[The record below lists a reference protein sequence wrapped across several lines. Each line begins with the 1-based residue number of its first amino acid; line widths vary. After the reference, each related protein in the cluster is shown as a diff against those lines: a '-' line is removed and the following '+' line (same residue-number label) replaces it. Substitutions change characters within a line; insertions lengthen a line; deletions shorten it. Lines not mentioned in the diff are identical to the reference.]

1 MGKHN
6 GRLLLIALAVC
17 CLAVL
22 TWGVADA
29 QSLTLS
35 ANPTK
40 ATANSVWNW
49 TVIWTDSEGRWP
61 IGSTSGSVTEG
72 EVDRT
77 LGTLRPG
84 FAGCDD
90 AALVKLNA
98 PTYDGFS
105 ALAGAPSYERYFPT
119 TYASLQPDPGTT
131 IRKQSSEDPRYCR
144 GMDYVNMESVDVPA
158 DPPVAPDQLT
168 AGIWR
173 VAAGS
178 RALFIVPAQNPVW
191 LTGVY
196 LDAGRTTSA
205 TSDLVAASSINEAY
219 PAGRNVISLPNGVPF
234 GYARVYLCYYRPGRN
249 YVATPTCAGTDAG
262 GNDLVGAP
270 LPLPFTVYTYDA
282 PPATRPR
289 IKINEQIL
297 NLNGGLQAAYNQD
310 GTLLSAGSPL
320 LGIYDNE
327 DLTGTNLYSY
337 WESDFSRIYLTT
349 MLPETANETWVQ
361 CTARML
367 GTPDASL
374 ARVAPQDPSIITS
387 VNGVF
392 TTSNFSGPNYYTAN
406 TFRTGDEFIDLTMPL
421 PAGTQT
427 VYIRYRGQKAAPD
440 TDLVTVIP
448 FDPSGIVNMSGG
460 GVYLTS
466 DLSNAPLADGVN
478 YLVPFERPGGG
489 HPAYAWINLPL
500 GRTISGS
507 TLYVKVDTFA
517 VDGVYDNPLDST
529 KNYFQLNGVRS
540 VYDAKQG
547 IIKLAQPLAQDG
559 AVVWIDYR
567 PLSRTTMTVGRPVLG
582 VVTQFGPTP
591 TGTPAQPA
599 EGTRYLTSNGYNN
612 GRFVLPATSE
622 DNNTNLL
629 AIGTYSAVVTYS
641 LADSESG
648 HTGVVW
654 LTRDTGAVIPMYYID
669 GNPTAGAR
677 YKVSTSA
684 GLNMSNPLQ
693 QPSGIRAE
701 DRVADNNKLIYDP
714 FGHPMWYSPGLKA
727 NGDGSPR
734 DRTVEAFCW
743 YMTPSGPV
751 RVGVTIGVTAH
762 DSRRRYFGEVIDH
775 GGNTGGRDWLTCYP
789 DSNWPS
795 GYDVD
800 PLSVEPIEEANPE
813 SPDDGSSSTQFVFRV
828 RYHNN
833 DALPPLPWMHYY
845 DEWGGPGASGVVL
858 YLDEKGTGDYKPHY
872 MYPEVPLARDA
883 PFPNDMVYIY
893 RINPHHMFGIRNQPL
908 AYPWH
913 SGVDLYQSLGIGVY
927 HYFFA
932 CSDDSLTFDED
943 GSYPFEHNIMSEYGA
958 NFYDSPAMDPIRDR
972 QVSGYTEINRPGKRR
987 YSADGIIDYDFL
999 LHVDRPVRVPGQF
1012 ETGYTFTYPWKA
1024 GEHPRVSCELG
1035 MGREAPWTDDLG
1047 VAYDDV
1053 KYGEGRFFGTI
1064 APFYRSSNPEHPGVR
1079 MTGDMALRAETCG
1092 ATAKTENVFRILY
1105 KQIDNKPPIYI
1116 RVYINNAYQKSPNDA
1131 EHAYTAYTMYPRTDQ
1146 TQPYNYRSGVWYEY
1160 KTKLPP
1166 GSHTYY
1172 FQAYD
1177 GEHVVR
1183 FPVRPDRYPYDY
1195 AGEPGEYV
1203 DWWVPTS
1210 SLASERANP
1219 DYFDNDYFPGPFV
1232 NHPCVISD
1240 TSVTPGTGKEGQQFK
1255 YRAKYSDPDGQR
1267 VFSAMV
1273 HIEVNDRGDIRS
1285 FQMSPETPIMDP
1297 TADNSQLYKDGVYYV
1312 LDTATLRDFALEKGV
1327 RRYYF
1332 EFTDDWGRQHDVNDT
1347 VKGETTR
1354 LPQGDGNWIS
1364 GPVISGNYAPTLA
1377 KGSVESQD
1385 GSANAAT
1392 LWTYRVT
1399 YRDLNNDPPAM
1410 MKVFLGLLQPD
1421 GRTIVWDEGHAML
1434 PDDPSDKVY
1443 SDGVAYYYQT
1453 RLGAVDTVDPNQLQ
1467 PEPKQYFYAFEAYDG
1482 TDWATYKSSSVDE
1495 VRSNAAGCMI
1505 LHDLDKINDTHYRAR
1520 PVIVQRG
1527 TATGALDLAP
1537 DNPGDIVRVLGVYRT
1552 EDLDQAPVQAD
1563 RYNFHKAFTAGDAV
1577 ISTSPLPAGT
1587 STVWIKHH
1595 KSQTASIANTMQVT
1609 PNNPG
1614 DITVR
1619 LLGVYLDSNLLGKNY
1634 YNPAAA
1640 SPAYAPGNPTVNLTS
1655 SLPDGVT
1662 VAYLLY
1668 ETIQQGTAST
1678 TQSVTPSSAA
1688 SILKVT
1694 GVYLNSGAT
1703 GTSYHKAFEP
1713 GDSVVKLTDSVT
1725 AGSKLWIQYEAIS
1738 PIIGPLPV
1746 GLPEPAGIIPD
1757 ARVFQDYA
1765 SNPVPMLLD
1774 GQKNGWISP
1783 YDPNDR
1789 GVIWMKGTAQFEG
1802 KPSLK
1807 YIAPDDYA
1815 SIASVEGVFLT
1826 RDLDKDPTPQD
1837 PSDNWKYLNYYDTQ
1851 AVDPPVKQIGSVTWS
1866 GGAATVTPSDPER
1879 ITAILGVYTNADL
1892 SGKNYYRGSGLNW
1905 QEGTVTDLN
1914 RVLPTKPQDIV
1925 SVQGVYLGMDQ
1936 SLLNYY
1942 NAVANPYIRPDVT
1955 RGAAYTSELI
1965 TLSRSLPVT
1974 PSTYNRVWIRYYS
1987 PGGLDY
1993 FGRVPL
1999 SETLPAGTSTVYIHY
2014 RAPSYNC
2021 GDKFVRLTTD
2031 LPFETMEGNV
2041 AVSMQVTPADASVIG
2056 EVLGVYRS
2064 QAESVNPANNLYAA
2078 NENPFRQ
2085 GNSYIRLK
2093 NNLVNPP
2100 AVGTTGIYITYIPKN
2115 RTVYVKYS
2123 DIRFAY
2129 QIRGL
2134 ATQVLSSYSGPLSPY
2149 SLYTDSGTTHFEPN
2163 GRAGASIKGNA
2174 QGGGVDDF
2182 SHVTDA
2188 YGRLIDSEL
2197 VSGGLLGVWLNSAR
2211 QGTNYFDPSQV
2222 SRNSDS
2228 FWSLRLYTEVP
2239 LGTQHLWAHYY
2250 QYGNYHI
2257 DRWNRLLV
2265 FRPTGG
2271 SYGRLQASYFF
2282 GTKMPSALGPNTPPE
2297 LYAGGISRLKGSRN
2311 DQYAYTVTYKDLD
2324 GPNGQAPVYVRCYI
2338 DGAPYDMTPV
2348 VQGTPAFR
2356 EGAVYTFTPPD
2367 GLAGGSHKFH
2377 FEASDGASLAW
2388 FDANGSH
2395 QSLLGAQVPTSAVVD
2410 IDGPWVNNPP
2420 ELLDGLA
2427 SPNPETGGI
2436 NPWDSID
2443 YTVIYQD
2450 ADNDEPYFY
2459 DAVRDVNDYD
2469 ANRNG
2474 IMDGPEYTGSPRLWV
2489 DSGAVDQYFTGTVSA
2504 LEDDLMVL
2512 GKKRTIVASGAPGW
2526 TPDQFAGALMQVTNG
2541 SITGRVYLIQSN
2553 TANKLVIATDDLAA
2567 DGVIAG
2573 GDNATTFRI
2582 NGLLMSKLDPTQ
2594 QDFTRGVRYK
2604 ITVPKLAVGSHKF
2617 HFTARSREYKPQWLI
2632 DRLTAQERVPYSGEV
2647 KFPTAG
2653 DASGPVVVST
2663 PPAGNSQPVVSL
2675 TPESQRDDPK
2685 DPLFVGPMAQ
2695 MALATAADRVEA
2707 LYPTLF
2713 AQIRMVRGVFLNAND
2728 LDLASVSSPAE
2739 FAKTYYNPKTATPQ
2753 FAPGNTRIT
2762 LTSEVSSVAAGTQLV
2777 QFGNV
2782 DASSLLKVVPDANN
2796 IIGSVVGVYA
2806 TSDPTLAGTNYYLSA
2821 DGQTSGSFD
2830 GSNINL
2836 GQPLPSGTKRV
2847 YVKYAY
2853 SPVTPGAQWPIPVYV
2868 KYFMLTT
2875 NRTFKSSDVVAFLAG
2890 YRDADNDPPNY
2901 HNSVQGYIKLVINT
2915 SGQGRQMQLLNP
2927 PSVGDV
2933 LDYTRD
2939 MSFATEP
2946 ITLPEGQHRYHIE
2959 ASDGYYVVR
2968 FPAGALGDPAANDYT
2983 LTVNYRPVIAA
2994 AKVEP
2999 AIGQTATTFTFTAT
3013 YMDQDGTAARPPRVS
3028 VRITKLDGAPWEEV
3042 RDMSATSTNP
3052 NYAAGVDYVYSR
3064 RSLAAGSYQVV
3075 FEATDGDGEDA
3086 VPYPGPGQAQILF
3099 TVRDSNEAPE
3109 IVSVNVVPG
3118 AGGVNKLFNYT
3129 ARYRDN
3135 DGDAPIGKTDGQRDT
3150 MTLVIDPGTAS
3161 EQRLTLTKAAGEPAS
3176 PDYKVGANYQ
3186 TTQAVSGR
3194 RLGPGQHSYTVEA
3207 SDGTADTGLLM
3218 TGSVVTSDGLLKTVA
3233 PSASAD
3239 IGTVVGVYR
3248 ERDIRNKTN
3257 YFVAA
3262 DGVTKGQFINGQI
3275 KLARSLPSGTRTVYI
3290 HYAAR
3295 GPVLLVP
3302 YFTDFR
3308 AVDAASNP
3316 PETAAGIT
3324 ESVVGQEVLF
3334 VGNLKFPHNTVTNPP
3349 TQINDITVQISKPD
3363 GTAISLSGSITSY
3376 QDETET
3382 LADGST
3388 RKIAS
3393 VGRIQVSYPQ
3403 GADPSLVTGRNF
3415 TLTASGQWTIGVSW
3429 PGDSSWDPAN
3439 TQGREVTISVGGQMR
3454 TVAVADPTMPDTST
3468 PSVDMITVPKIL
3480 GSPDVGRVFGYD
3492 LALDMQIVR
3501 WDPGSKTYFRYGL
3514 QGPFPDL
3521 SPGQAMWIKPRP
3533 SYPAEVISQSMLD
3546 QGLLALGNPEAP
3558 LTSQMKYRVLKAF
3571 VKDYTKDAVT
3581 GQAEPC
3587 TMVLKTGWNQFGS
3600 IFFNWKRS
3608 ATGAEINPR
3617 VDVGIPI
3624 SELQVR
3630 YLNEIKS
3637 LADAAAAG
3645 WIRGYAWRWDAGQRQ
3660 YVLVSPT
3667 AAGAERVV
3675 KAWSGY
3681 WIRTFVDCELVVP
3694 STSRYNGEALSAA
3707 PRALKSSADG
3717 GPADATVAGEELD
3730 TPPPAPD

>member
-1 MGKHN
+1 MAKHN
-6 GRLLLIALAVC
+6 GRLLLIALGVC
-17 CLAVL
+17 GLTMLAGG
-22 TWGVADA
+22 GVDA

-49 TVIWTDSEGRWP
+49 TAVWTDSEGRWP
-61 IGSTSGSVTEG
+61 IGTPDGPVTEG
-72 EVDRT
+72 GVDRT
-77 LGTLRPG
+77 QGTLRPG

-90 AALVKLNA
+90 AALDKLNA

-105 ALAGAPSYERYFPT
+105 APAGAPSYERYFPT
-119 TYASLQPDPGTT
+119 TYASLQPDPAPP
-131 IRKQSSEDPRYCR
+131 IRRQSSEDRRYCR
-144 GMDYVNMESVDVPA
+144 GMDYVDMESVDVPA

-173 VAAGS
+173 VADGS
-178 RALFIVPAQNPVW
+178 RAVFIVPSQDPVW

-205 TSDLVAASSINEAY
+205 ASNLVAASTINEAY
-219 PAGRNVISLPNGVPF
+219 PADKYVILLPNGVPR
-234 GYARVYLCYYRPGRN
+234 GYPRVYLCYYRPGRT
-249 YVATPTCAGTDAG
+249 YVAVPTCAGTDAK
-262 GNDLVGAP
+262 GNELAGAP
-270 LPLPFTVYTYDA
+270 LPLPFTVYTYAA
-282 PPATRPR
+282 PSATRPR
-289 IKINEQIL
+289 IKINEEIL
-297 NLNGGLQAAYNQD
+297 NLNGGLQAAYNRDQM
-310 GTLLSAGSPL
+310 LLSAGSPL
-320 LGIYDNE
+320 LGIYENE

-337 WESDFSRIYLTT
+337 WEPGFSLIYLTT
-349 MLPETANETWVQ
+349 RLPETATEAWVQ
-361 CTARML
+361 CTARMP
-367 GTPDASL
+367 GTPDESL
-374 ARVAPQDPSIITS
+374 ARVAPQNPSIITG
-387 VNGVF
+387 VDGVF
-392 TTSNFSGPNYYTAN
+392 TAPNFTGTNYYTAD
-406 TFRTGDEFIDLTMPL
+406 TFRTGDQYIELTTPL

-427 VYIRYRGQKAAPD
+427 VYIRYRGQKAAPEE
-440 TDLVTVIP
+440 DLVTVIP
-448 FDPSGIVNMSGG
+448 SDPSGIVSMIGG

-466 DLSNAPLADGVN
+466 DLASAPNPADKTN
-478 YLVPFERPGGG
+478 YLVPFERPNDG

-500 GRTISGS
+500 GREISGS
-507 TLYVKVDTFA
+507 TLYVQVDTFA
-517 VDGVYDNPLDST
+517 VDGVYDNPLDTT

-591 TGTPAQPA
+591 AGDRAQPA
-599 EGTRYLTSNGYNN
+599 EGTLYHTSNGHNN
-612 GRFVLPATSE
+612 GRFTLPATSE
-622 DNNTNLL
+622 NNQTNLL

-641 LADSESG
+641 LADSEAG
-648 HTGVVW
+648 RTGVVW
-654 LTRDTGAVIPMYYID
+654 LGRDIGAPIPMYYID
-669 GNPTAGAR
+669 GNPVSGAR

-701 DRVADNNKLIYDP
+701 DRLPDNNRLIYDP

-727 NGDGSPR
+727 HGDGSPR
-734 DRTVEAFCW
+734 GRTVEAHCF
-743 YMTPSGPV
+743 YMTPQGPV
-751 RVGVTIGVTAH
+751 RVAVTTDVTVH
-762 DSRRRYFGEVIDH
+762 DSRRLLPGEVIDH
-775 GGNTGGRDWLTCYP
+775 GGNTTGRDWLTCYP
-789 DSNWPS
+789 DANWPDN
-795 GYDVD
+795 YDVD
-800 PLSVEPIEEANPE
+800 PLSVEPIEEANPAA
-813 SPDDGSSSTQFVFRV
+813 PDDGSSSTQFVFRV
-828 RYHNN
+828 RYHNK
-833 DALPPLPWMHYY
+833 DSLPPLPWMHYC
-845 DEWGGPGASGVVL
+845 DEWGGPGPSGVVL

-883 PFPNDMVYIY
+883 PFPENLVYIY
-893 RINPHHMFGIRNQPL
+893 RVIPHHGIGVWNDPL
-908 AYPWH
+908 EYPMHWSNKH
-913 SGVDLYQSLGIGVY
+913 YQSLGIGVY

-932 CSDDSLTFDED
+932 CSDDSLTFDKD
-943 GSYPFEHNIMSEYGA
+943 GSFPFEHNDMHEYGA
-958 NFYDSPAMDPIRDR
+958 NLDDSPAMDPIRDR
-972 QVSGYTEINRPGKRR
+972 QVSGYPQLNRLAKRR
-987 YSADGIIDYDFL
+987 FTSDGVTPYDFT
-999 LHVDRPVRVPGQF
+999 LHVDRPVRVPGLF

-1024 GEHPRVSCELG
+1024 SEHPRVTCELG
-1035 MGREAPWTDDLG
+1035 MGTEKPWTDELG
-1047 VAYDDV
+1047 VPYDDV

-1064 APFYRSSNPEHPGVR
+1064 VPFYRSANPEHPGVR
-1079 MTGDMALRAETCG
+1079 MTGDMARRAETCG

-1105 KQIDNKPPIYI
+1105 RQVDNKPPIYI
-1116 RVYINNAYQKSPNDA
+1116 RVFINNAYQKSPNDA
-1131 EHAYTAYTMYPRTDQ
+1131 AHAYTAYTMYPRADQ
-1146 TQPYNYRSGVWYEY
+1146 TRPYDYRKGVWYEY

-1183 FPVRPDRYPYDY
+1183 FPVRPDRYDYDY
-1195 AGEPGEYV
+1195 AGEPGYYNM
-1203 DWWVPTS
+1203 DWWVPTDS
-1210 SLASERANP
+1210 RATDRGKP

-1240 TSVTPGTGKEGQQFK
+1240 TSVTPGTGREGQQFR

-1267 VFSAMV
+1267 PFSAMV
-1273 HIEVNDRGDIRS
+1273 HIEVNDRGDVRS
-1285 FQMSPETPIMDP
+1285 FQMSPETPILDP

-1312 LDTATLRDFALEKGV
+1312 LDTATLKDFALEKGV

-1332 EFTDDWGRQHDVNDT
+1332 EFIDDWGRQHDVNDT

-1354 LPQGDGNWIS
+1354 FPQGDGNWIS

-1377 KGSVESQD
+1377 NGSVESQD
-1385 GSANAAT
+1385 GSSNAAT

-1399 YRDLNNDPPAM
+1399 YRDLNNDAPAM
-1410 MKVFLGLLQPD
+1410 IKVFLGLLQPD
-1421 GRTIVWDEGHAML
+1421 GRTIIWDEGHAML
-1434 PDDPSDKVY
+1434 PEDPSDRVY
-1443 SDGVAYYYQT
+1443 SDGAAYYYQT

-1505 LHDLDKINDTHYRAR
+1505 LHDLDKIDDTHYRAR
-1520 PVIVQRG
+1520 PLLVQRG
-1527 TATGALDLAP
+1527 TATGPLDLVP

-1552 EDLDQAPVQAD
+1552 EDLAQAPAQAD
-1563 RYNFHKAFTAGDAV
+1563 RYNFHRAFAPGDAV
-1577 ISTSPLPAGT
+1577 IYTSPLPAGT

-1595 KSQTASIANTMQVT
+1595 KSQTAAVASTTQVT
-1609 PNNPG
+1609 PSNPA

-1634 YNPAAA
+1634 YDPAAA
-1640 SPAYAPGNPTVNLTS
+1640 NPAYAPGSSTISLTS

-1662 VAYLLY
+1662 AAYLLY
-1668 ETIQQGTAST
+1668 ETIQQGAAATA
-1678 TQSVTPSSAA
+1678 QSVTPSSAA

-1694 GVYLNSGAT
+1694 GVYLNSAAT
-1703 GTSYHKAFEP
+1703 GTSYHTAFEP

-1725 AGSKLWIQYEAIS
+1725 VGSKLWIQYEAIS
-1738 PIIGPLPV
+1738 PIVGPLPV

-1765 SNPVPMLLD
+1765 SNPVPMKLD

-1789 GVIWMKGTAQFEG
+1789 SVIWMRGTAQFEG

-1807 YIAPDDYA
+1807 YVAPDNSA
-1815 SIASVEGVFLT
+1815 SIASIEGVYLT
-1826 RDLDKDPTPQD
+1826 RNLDKDPTPQD
-1837 PSDNWKYLNYYDTQ
+1837 PSDDWKYQNYYDPE

-1866 GGAATVTPSDPER
+1866 GGTATVTPSDPER
-1879 ITAILGVYTNADL
+1879 ITAILGVYTTADL

-1914 RVLPTKPQDIV
+1914 HVLPTKPQDIV

-1936 SLLNYY
+1936 SQLNYY
-1942 NAVANPYIRPDVT
+1942 SAAANPYRRPDLT
-1955 RGAAYTSELI
+1955 REAAPDSELI
-1965 TLSRSLPVT
+1965 TLSRELPTT

-1987 PGGLDY
+1987 PGGLDQS
-1993 FGRVPL
+1993 GRVPI
-1999 SETLPAGTSTVYIHY
+1999 SEALPAGTSTVYIHY
-2014 RAPSYNC
+2014 RASSYNC
-2021 GDKFVRLTTD
+2021 GDKSIRLTTD
-2031 LPFETMEGNV
+2031 LPFETMEGKV
-2041 AVSMQVTPADASVIG
+2041 EVPMQVTPADASIIG

-2064 QAESVNPANNLYAA
+2064 QAESVDPANNLYAA

-2085 GNSYIRLK
+2085 GDSYIRLK

-2100 AVGTTGIYITYIPKN
+2100 AVGATGLYITYIPKN

-2123 DIRFAY
+2123 DIRFTY

-2134 ATQVLSSYSGPLSPY
+2134 ATQVLSSYSSPLLPY
-2149 SLYTDSGTTHFEPN
+2149 SLFTTTGTTHFEPN
-2163 GRAGASIKGNA
+2163 GGSSASIKGNA
-2174 QGGGVDDF
+2174 QSGSVDDF

-2188 YGRLIDSEL
+2188 YGRLIDREL
-2197 VSGGLLGVWLNSAR
+2197 VSGGLVGVWLSSAR
-2211 QGTNYFDPSQV
+2211 QGTNYFNPSQV
-2222 SRNSDS
+2222 SRHENQAG
-2228 FWSLRLYTEVP
+2228 WIRLYDEVP
-2239 LGTQHLWAHYY
+2239 YGTEHLWANYY

-2257 DRWNRLLV
+2257 DRWNRLIV
-2265 FRPTGG
+2265 FRPTGE

-2282 GTKMPSALGPNTPPE
+2282 GTKMPSALGPNTAPE
-2297 LYAGGISRLKGSRN
+2297 LYGGSISRLKGSRN
-2311 DQYAYTVTYKDLD
+2311 DQYVYSVTYKDLD

-2338 DGAPYDMTPV
+2338 DGVPYDMKPI

-2367 GLAGGSHKFH
+2367 GLTGGSHKFH
-2377 FEASDGASLAW
+2377 FEASDGASIAW

-2427 SPNPETGGI
+2427 SPNPATGGI

-2459 DAVRDVNDYD
+2459 DPVRDVNDYD

-2474 IMDGPEYTGSPRLWV
+2474 IMDGPEYSGSPRLWV

-2512 GKKRTIVASGAPGW
+2512 GKKRTIVASGTPGW
-2526 TPDQFAGALMQVTNG
+2526 IPDQFAGALMQVTNG
-2541 SITGRVYLIQSN
+2541 AITGRVYLIQSN
-2553 TANKLVIATDDLAA
+2553 TTNKLVIATDDLAA

-2573 GDNATTFRI
+2573 GVNATTFRI

-2594 QDFTRGVRYK
+2594 QDFTRGVKYK
-2604 ITVPKLAVGSHKF
+2604 ITVPKLAVGSHRF

-2632 DRLTAQERVPYSGEV
+2632 GRLTAQERVPYSGEV

-2663 PPAGNSQPVVSL
+2663 PPAGNSQPVISL

-2695 MALATAADRVEA
+2695 MAVATAADRVEA

-2728 LDLASVSSPAE
+2728 LDLATISSPTE
-2739 FAKTYYNPKTATPQ
+2739 FAKTYYNPKTATTQ

-2762 LTSEVSSVAAGTQLV
+2762 LTSEVSPVAAGTQLV

-2782 DASSLLKVVPDANN
+2782 DASSLLKVVPDAGN
-2796 IIGSVVGVYA
+2796 IIGSVIGVYS

-2821 DGQTSGSFD
+2821 DGQPTGSFD

-2853 SPVTPGAQWPIPVYV
+2853 SPMTPGAQWPIPVYV
-2868 KYFMLTT
+2868 KYFKLTT
-2875 NRTFKSSDVVAFLAG
+2875 NRTFKSSDMVAFLAG

-2901 HNSVQGYIKLVINT
+2901 HDSVQGYIKLVFNT

-2927 PSVGDV
+2927 PGAGEK

-2939 MSFATEP
+2939 LPFATEP
-2946 ITLPEGQHRYHIE
+2946 MTLPEGQHRYHIE
-2959 ASDGYYVVR
+2959 ASDGYYAVR

-2983 LTVNYRPVIAA
+2983 LTVNYRPVITA

-3013 YMDQDGTAARPPRVS
+3013 YKDQDGTASKPPRVS

-3042 RDMSATSTNP
+3042 RDMNVTSTNP
-3052 NYAAGVDYVYSR
+3052 NYAAGVDYVYFR
-3064 RSLAAGSYQVV
+3064 RDLAAGNYKVV

-3086 VPYPGPGQAQILF
+3086 VPYPGPGQAPMLF
-3099 TVRDSNEAPE
+3099 SVRDSNEAPE
-3109 IVSVNVVPG
+3109 IVSVGVAPG
-3118 AGGVNKLFNYT
+3118 AGGMNRLFNYT

-3135 DGDAPIGKTDGQRDT
+3135 DGDAPIGKTDGQKDT

-3161 EQRLTLTKAAGEPAS
+3161 EQRLKLTKAPGEPTT
-3176 PDYKVGANYQ
+3176 PDYRAGVNYQ

-3194 RLGPGQHSYTVEA
+3194 KLGSGQHSYTVEA

-3218 TGSVVTSDGLLKTVA
+3218 TGSVVTSDALLKTVA
-3233 PSASAD
+3233 PSTPAD

-3262 DGVTKGQFINGQI
+3262 DGVTKGQFVNGQI
-3275 KLARSLPSGTRTVYI
+3275 KLARSLPSGTTTVYI

-3295 GPVLLVP
+3295 GPVLLIP

-3334 VGNLKFPHNTVTNPP
+3334 VGNLKFPYNTLTNPP

-3363 GTAISLSGSITSY
+3363 GTAVSLSGSITSY

-3382 LADGST
+3382 LADGTT

-3393 VGRIQVSYPQ
+3393 VGRIKVSYPQ
-3403 GADPSLVTGRNF
+3403 GADPSLVTGKSF
-3415 TLTASGQWTIGVSW
+3415 TLTASGQWTISVSW
-3429 PGDSSWDPAN
+3429 PGDSSWDPAS
-3439 TQGREVTISVGGQMR
+3439 TQGREVRISVGGLMR
-3454 TVAVADPTMPDTST
+3454 TVAVTDPTMPDTST
-3468 PSVDMITVPKIL
+3468 PLVDMITVPKIL

-3492 LALDMQIVR
+3492 SALEMQIVR
-3501 WDPGSKTYFRYGL
+3501 WDPSSRTYFRYGAA
-3514 QGPFPDL
+3514 GAV
-3521 SPGQAMWIKPRP
+3521 PGSLAGSGNMDQAEAVVSCGDHQPEHAGSGVCWP
-3533 SYPAEVISQSMLD
+3533 SAI
-3546 QGLLALGNPEAP
+3546 PETP
-3558 LTSQMKYRVLKAF
+3558 LTSQMKYRVLRAF

-3587 TMVLKTGWNQFGS
+3587 GIALRTGWNQFGS

-3608 ATGAEINPR
+3608 ASGAEISPR

-3624 SELQVR
+3624 SELKVR
-3630 YLNEIKS
+3630 YLNETKS

-3645 WIRGYAWRWDAGQRQ
+3645 WIRGYAWRWDAVQRQ

-3681 WIRTFVDCELVVP
+3681 WIRAFVDCELVVP
-3694 STSRYNGEALSAA
+3694 STTRYNGETLGAA
-3707 PRALKSSADG
+3707 PRALKSPADG
-3717 GPADATVAGEELD
+3717 GPAVAGEELD
-3730 TPPPAPD
+3730 TPPPAPE